1 MSSQTWCWDQ
11 LLIPLFFLI
20 EDHPRVID
28 YLRPQCWATEQEDGV
43 FPWQRVLWI
52 KTKKQKLRDD
62 FKDSSR
68 STNMQPSWTLKWIL
82 RMFPPTSSCFLLQA
96 PPPLTGVAY
105 HSAVRHTDCG
115 CRRSTLTVYYLDRCV
130 VAFMLW
136 WLGCYSDSQHVCLC
150 AAFWLVETVQS
161 CVCVCFQEL
170 WTVHTRA
177 SVCFTV
183 SSILPPTSDT
193 YTRRWSL
200 KKRGGASCSPMG

>member
-161 CVCVCFQEL
+161 CVCECGCVYLLRMDWCEITFLLTYSEFKDSL
-170 WTVHTRA
+170 TDRLLTRI
-177 SVCFTV
+177 FNNQKQ
-183 SSILPPTSDT
+183 
-193 YTRRWSL
+193 RW
-200 KKRGGASCSPMG
+200 

>member
-1 MSSQTWCWDQ
+1 MMLWPVINPS
-11 LLIPLFFLI
+11 FFFI

-161 CVCVCFQEL
+161 CVCECGCVYLLRMDWCEITFLLTYSEFKDSL
-170 WTVHTRA
+170 TDRLLTRI
-177 SVCFTV
+177 FNNQKQ
-183 SSILPPTSDT
+183 
-193 YTRRWSL
+193 RW
-200 KKRGGASCSPMG
+200 

>member
-1 MSSQTWCWDQ
+1 MSSQTWCCDQ

-28 YLRPQCWATEQEDGV
+28 YPRPQCWATEQEDGV

-161 CVCVCFQEL
+161 CVCECGCVYLLRMDWCEITFLLTYSEFKDSL
-170 WTVHTRA
+170 TDRLLTRI
-177 SVCFTV
+177 FNNQKQ
-183 SSILPPTSDT
+183 
-193 YTRRWSL
+193 RW
-200 KKRGGASCSPMG
+200 